1 MGTTRA
7 LPSSLLAFGLAFYKK
22 KKTNPPQ
29 IGDLKAEKVAAFATE
44 PAIKKERAKPE
55 PTPNPAKETGQPP
68 KGNGRQW
75 SGKEGALF
83 ALNPSWEEKKV

>member
-7 LPSSLLAFGLAFYKK
+7 LPSSLLAFGIAFYKK

-29 IGDLKAEKVAAFATE
+29 IGGLKAEKVAAFATE

-55 PTPNPAKETGQPP
+55 PTPNPAKETRQSQRGTGDSGQ
-68 KGNGRQW
+68 
-75 SGKEGALF
+75 GKRVPCL
-83 ALNPSWEEKKV
+83 L